1 VRWMAHL
8 LALMTAFDA
17 GAPFTC
23 FTSTNVQILT
33 RHRVLVLTDS
43 NDASRSIYDTMSSL
57 CAQRALELAGAA
69 VGAPEAEESAVNP
82 QFAAHEPANLTDC
95 LANAG
100 GGSSSGGAG
109 QEQEVAGGA
118 GVAGG
123 GGERAATPSTET
135 FEVCTRSSA
144 GLLASGLGTYRS
156 E

>member
-17 GAPFTC
+17 GAPVTC

-33 RHRVLVLTDS
+33 RHCVLVLTDS

-69 VGAPEAEESAVNP
+69 VGAPEESAVNP

-109 QEQEVAGGA
+109 EEQEVAGGA
-118 GVAGG
+118 DVAGG

-144 GLLASGLGTYRS
+144 GLLASGLGTCRS
-156 E
+156 G